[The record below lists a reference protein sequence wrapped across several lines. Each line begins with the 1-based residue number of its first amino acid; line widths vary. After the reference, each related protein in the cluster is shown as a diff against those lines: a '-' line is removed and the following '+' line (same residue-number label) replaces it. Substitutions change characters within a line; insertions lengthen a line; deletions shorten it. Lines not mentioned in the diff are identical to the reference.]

1 MSVINAYNLED
12 SLVLHNK
19 LVFLL
24 TSGPEVDK
32 TEGESR
38 GK

>member
-1 MSVINAYNLED
+1 MSVLNAYNLD
-12 SLVLHNK
+12 DNHVLHNK

-24 TSGPEVDK
+24 TPGPEVDK

-38 GK
+38 EK